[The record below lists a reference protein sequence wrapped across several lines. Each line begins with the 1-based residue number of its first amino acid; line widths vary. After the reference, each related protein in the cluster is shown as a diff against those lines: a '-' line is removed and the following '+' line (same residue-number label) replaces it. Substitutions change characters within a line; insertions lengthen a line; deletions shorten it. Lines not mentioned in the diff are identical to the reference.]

1 MPVYRVNKI
10 THLDKFTKCYINI
23 FSINNAPNDI
33 SLNNITKIMPREK
46 LSHFQA
52 FQNCCET
59 SHCLKVFVHKNT
71 QRFIKENEIDV
82 LFSQL
87 IDEGFTIDYKM
98 SKLIKD
104 KNFICFIVK

>member
-1 MPVYRVNKI
+1 MPVYRIDKI

-23 FSINNAPNDI
+23 FSINTHTNDI
-33 SLNNITKIMPREK
+33 SFNNITKTISREK
-46 LSHFQA
+46 LSHFQT
-52 FQNCCET
+52 FQNCCDT
-59 SHCLKVFVHKNT
+59 PHCLKVFINKNT
-71 QRFIKENEIDV
+71 KEFIKENEIDI

-104 KNFICFIVK
+104 KNFICFIIK